1 MKRFAPLVA
10 ILFSCVPVAHAEP
23 EGPIAR
29 TGTGIVMGT
38 ADAGI
43 SAFLGIPY
51 AASPAGDR
59 RWTAPQ
65 APDGWQGVRQAQAFG
80 PACPQPASQA
90 VLLEDDNNQS
100 EDCLSL
106 NVWTPDTDAEGL
118 PVMVWM
124 HGGAF
129 YLGAGGA
136 PIYDGSALAREDV
149 VVVTLNYRL
158 GTLGFF
164 GHPGLAEE
172 QAGVPR
178 ANYGFLDQVAALEWV
193 RDNIE
198 GFGGDP
204 GNVTIFGE
212 SAGGVSV
219 LLHLYSPLSEGL
231 FDKAIIQSGGGWR
244 PLNRAADLD
253 SEGAALAESLGAD
266 SLAALR
272 NIPLPDLLSA
282 QARSG
287 TQWWPVVEPNS
298 VPMQMPAAVLSRKI
312 ADVPLMIGSNSW
324 EASLARARQT
334 DPQAIISIVPEDM
347 LDAAGQAYKADT
359 LSDQQFA
366 DALYTDA
373 GFAAPARWIAGQ
385 ASQGQPAYLYRFEQ
399 VREAVAGKVPGAAHG
414 VDVVYVFGSAERLD
428 SAAEFGEA
436 DKRMSDNMIDCWTG
450 FAKTGDPSCC
460 GGWPNHAQ
468 GTDKIMV
475 FGNGEARFEEN
486 TQTERLNFQEKLA
499 LRLASLSRR

>member
-1 MKRFAPLVA
+1 MTRLTSLAALLLTCLLA
-10 ILFSCVPVAHAEP
+10 AHAETEAP
-23 EGPIAR
+23 VVMTGNGPVI
-29 TGTGIVMGT
+29 GKS
-38 ADAGI
+38 DAGI
-43 SAFLGIPY
+43 FAFLGIPY
-51 AASPAGDR
+51 AAPTAGDR

-65 APDGWQGVRQAQAFG
+65 QPEGWDEVRPAQAYG
-80 PACPQPASQA
+80 PACPQPVSQA
-90 VLLEDDNNQS
+90 VFLEDDSNQS

-106 NVWTPDTDAEGL
+106 NVWTPDTGAEDL

-158 GTLGFF
+158 GALGFF
-164 GHPGLAEE
+164 GHPDLAEE

-198 GFGGDP
+198 AFGGDP
-204 GNVTIFGE
+204 DNVTLFGE

-219 LLHLYSPLSEGL
+219 LLHLYSPLSEDL

-244 PLNRAADLD
+244 PLSSAADLD

-282 QARSG
+282 QADSG
-287 TQWWPVVEPNS
+287 TQWWPVVESNS
-298 VPMQMPAAVLSRKI
+298 VPMQIPAAVLNRKI
-312 ADVPLMIGSNSW
+312 ADVPLMIGANNW
-324 EASLARARQT
+324 EASLARARQIDAET
-334 DPQAIISIVPEDM
+334 IISTVPEDM
-347 LDAAGQAYKADT
+347 RNEARKAYNADT

-366 DALYTDA
+366 DGLYTDA
-373 GFAAPARWIAGQ
+373 GFAAPARWVARQ
-385 ASQGQPAYLYRFEQ
+385 ASKGNRAYLYRFEQ
-399 VREAVAGKVPGAAHG
+399 VREGLAGKVPGAAHG
-414 VDVVYVFGSAERLD
+414 VDVVYVFGSVEHLA
-428 SAAEFGEA
+428 SAAEFGET
-436 DKRMSDNMIDCWTG
+436 DKAMSDIMIDCWTG
-450 FAKTGDPSCC
+450 FAKVGKPEC
-460 GGWPNHAQ
+460 GTDWPDYAREA
-468 GTDKIMV
+468 DKIMV
-475 FGNGEARFEEN
+475 FGNGEASFEKN
-486 TQTERLNFQEKLA
+486 MQTERLNFQEALA
-499 LRLASLSRR
+499 LRLASDSRR